1 MQELVY
7 GRRLKESGLWQ
18 GFDTVSNLRDFTTKL
33 FAVMLFSLLGTAQ
46 AESPTASNVELPDF
60 RTVSVQ
66 SKVDEL
72 FESGEFERAYFIYRN
87 ELAPLGDKYAQY
99 MVGYMHL
106 MGMGVEEDEVAAS
119 AWYRLAAERGYPE
132 FVAIRKQVLRS
143 LDDEDLQRSDAEYI
157 RLRQQYSDLVL
168 SMRQLRRDYDD
179 LSAPKTGSRLT
190 GRGSPVMIIDPT
202 RRVGMTGES
211 YYRKTELRFRTRLD
225 YVTDTLG
232 IERVT
237 GQVTAKTLRELQAQ
251 VKEHVSRVD
260 DR

>member
-1 MQELVY
+1 M
-7 GRRLKESGLWQ
+7 R
-18 GFDTVSNLRDFTTKL
+18 DLRKTL
-33 FAVMLFSLLGTAQ
+33 FAALFISLLGTAQ
-46 AESPTASNVELPDF
+46 AEGPPAASAELPDF

-66 SKVDEL
+66 SKVDKL

-87 ELAPLGDKYAQY
+87 ELAPIGDKYAQY

-106 MGMGVEEDEVAAS
+106 MGMGVEEDEVRAS

-132 FVAIRKQVLRS
+132 FVAIRKQVLKS
-143 LDDEDLQRSDAEYI
+143 LDDEGLQRSDAKYI
-157 RLRQQYSDLVL
+157 ELRQQYSDLVL
-168 SMRQLRRDYDD
+168 SMRQLRRDYDE
-179 LSAPKTGSRLT
+179 LSEPKTGSRLP

-225 YVTDTLG
+225 YVTDILG

-237 GQVTAKTLRELQAQ
+237 GQVTEKNLRELQDR
-251 VKEHVSRVD
+251 VEEHVSRID

>member
-1 MQELVY
+1 M
-7 GRRLKESGLWQ
+7 R
-18 GFDTVSNLRDFTTKL
+18 DLRKTL
-33 FAVMLFSLLGTAQ
+33 FAALFISLLGTAQ
-46 AESPTASNVELPDF
+46 AEGPPAASAELPDF

-66 SKVDEL
+66 SKVDKL

-87 ELAPLGDKYAQY
+87 ELAPIGDKYAQY

-106 MGMGVEEDEVAAS
+106 MGMGVEEDEVRAS

-132 FVAIRKQVLRS
+132 FVAIRKQVLKS
-143 LDDEDLQRSDAEYI
+143 LDDEGLQRSDAKYVE
-157 RLRQQYSDLVL
+157 LRQQYSDLVL
-168 SMRQLRRDYDD
+168 SMRQLRRDYDE
-179 LSAPKTGSRLT
+179 LSEPKTGSRLS

-202 RRVGMTGES
+202 RRVDMTGES
-211 YYRKTELRFRTRLD
+211 YYRKTEIRFRTRLD

-237 GQVTAKTLRELQAQ
+237 GQVTEKNLRELQDR
-251 VKEHVSRVD
+251 VEEHVSRID

>member
-1 MQELVY
+1 M
-7 GRRLKESGLWQ
+7 R
-18 GFDTVSNLRDFTTKL
+18 DLRKTL
-33 FAVMLFSLLGTAQ
+33 FAALFISLLGTAQ
-46 AESPTASNVELPDF
+46 AEGPPAASAELPDF

-66 SKVDEL
+66 SKVDKL

-87 ELAPLGDKYAQY
+87 ELVPIGDKYAQY

-106 MGMGVEEDEVAAS
+106 MGMGVEEDEVRAS

-132 FVAIRKQVLRS
+132 FVAIRKQVLKS
-143 LDDEDLQRSDAEYI
+143 LDDEGLQRSDAKYVE
-157 RLRQQYSDLVL
+157 LRQQYSDLVL
-168 SMRQLRRDYDD
+168 SMRQLSRDYDE
-179 LSAPKTGSRLT
+179 LSEPKTGSRLS

-211 YYRKTELRFRTRLD
+211 YYRKTEIRFRTRLD

-237 GQVTAKTLRELQAQ
+237 GQVTEKNLRELQDR
-251 VKEHVSRVD
+251 VEEHVSRID